1 LSIQRSSSPCS
12 RAPTFAGRSVAGEAG
27 HGNATAVLTGADDRA
42 TEDVAAGVPPL
53 PEHPASAL
61 DSATAADTRPQA
73 TIVDLSLH

>member
-1 LSIQRSSSPCS
+1 
-12 RAPTFAGRSVAGEAG
+12 
-27 HGNATAVLTGADDRA
+27 
-42 TEDVAAGVPPL
+42 VPPL